1 MDYYLLMRMNKLNLH
16 VTTWN
21 DTINMMLNEKRQS
34 QNINMIPFKFR
45 KTEKLNYCIKIRILV
60 ILGWLLGSND

>member
-1 MDYYLLMRMNKLNLH
+1 MDYYLLMRMNKLSLH

-34 QNINMIPFKFR
+34 QNINMISLKF

-60 ILGWLLGSND
+60 ILGWLLGGND

>member
-1 MDYYLLMRMNKLNLH
+1 MDYYLLMRMNKLSLH

-34 QNINMIPFKFR
+34 QNINMISFNF

-60 ILGWLLGSND
+60 ILGWLLGGND

>member
-1 MDYYLLMRMNKLNLH
+1 MDYYLLMRMNKLSLH

-34 QNINMIPFKFR
+34 QNINMISLKF

-60 ILGWLLGSND
+60 ILGWLLGGNN

>member
-1 MDYYLLMRMNKLNLH
+1 MDYYLLMRMNKLSLH
-16 VTTWN
+16 VATWN

-34 QNINMIPFKFR
+34 QNINMIPFKF

-60 ILGWLLGSND
+60 ILGWLLSSND